1 MHRRRPGRG
10 RIVRGLQLTRDERQK
25 LIEQY
30 AAGPARLKAALAT
43 VPPAALQWRP
53 KPGEWSAHEI
63 VVHCADSETNS
74 FVRIRFLAAEK
85 DPVLQGYDQ
94 DHWAKT
100 FDYHTLPMETA
111 LAVVTG
117 VRDSTTALLRKLP
130 ESAWSNVGRHTES
143 GRYTAEDWLKIYAD
157 HLEGHAGQIEA
168 NVAAWRAAQ
177 R

>member
-1 MHRRRPGRG
+1 M
-10 RIVRGLQLTRDERQK
+10 QLTRDERQK

-43 VPPAALQWRP
+43 VPAAAMQWRP
-53 KPGEWSAHEI
+53 TPGEWSTHEI

-74 FVRIRFLAAEK
+74 FVRIRFLAADKE
-85 DPVLQGYDQ
+85 PVLQGYDQ

-117 VRDSTTALLRKLP
+117 VRDSTTALIRRLP
-130 ESAWSNVGRHTES
+130 DSAWSNVGRHTES

-157 HLEGHAGQIEA
+157 HLEGHARQIEG